1 MPTISIDDYLSNL
14 KALFQETFKGTGG
27 ESSQYIDGKGHGSLL
42 ETLDHTDSRLASMP
56 LKTGGA
62 TIAAHTEH
70 LRYYIRTL
78 QRLVAD
84 EKGVQPDWPGSWQT
98 RAVTPGEWEVLKAA
112 VRTEVAALIGDI
124 DRIDTWD
131 DDRIGGTLSIL
142 AHSAYHLGAIRLLSV
157 TLEHLS

>member
-14 KALFQETFKGTGG
+14 RDLLRETFEGTGG
-27 ESSQYIDGKGHGSLL
+27 EASHYIDGKGHGSLL
-42 ETLDHTDSRLASMP
+42 ETLDRTDSRLASMP
-56 LKTGGA
+56 LRAGGA

-70 LRYYIRTL
+70 LRYYVRILR
-78 QRLVAD
+78 RLMAD

-98 RAVTPGEWEVLKAA
+98 RAVTPDEWEVLKAA
-112 VRTEVAALIGDI
+112 VRTEVAALLENV

-131 DDRIGGTLSIL
+131 DDRVGGTLSIL

-157 TLEHLS
+157 TLD